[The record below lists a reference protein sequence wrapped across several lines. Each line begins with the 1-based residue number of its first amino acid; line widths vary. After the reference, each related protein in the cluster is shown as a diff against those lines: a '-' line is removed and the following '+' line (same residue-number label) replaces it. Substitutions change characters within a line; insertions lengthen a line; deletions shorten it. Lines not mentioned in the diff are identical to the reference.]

1 MRTGVALVLPGCV
14 DDNLISGINEV
25 GDNALCCGGC
35 REFAISIRGTLID
48 VFVNEDVLGVLC
60 GVELVLAD
68 CCGDVADQSEL
79 FGDCIGCTRKCSCT
93 KLKSCLCCVVG
104 GKNGLALSSDDVGVG
119 IVCTL
124 DWLGD
129 AILKFDSVG
138 VPIRVGVSLRSA
150 SKGLIIFDSISV
162 DPYDTNVE
170 SCVGKDNDALR
181 LPLSRC
187 RVSVLARLTVYGF
200 SFSGFVSSISGD
212 VGIFVKP
219 VTSL

>member
-1 MRTGVALVLPGCV
+1 M
-14 DDNLISGINEV
+14 
-25 GDNALCCGGC
+25 
-35 REFAISIRGTLID
+35 
-48 VFVNEDVLGVLC
+48 
-60 GVELVLAD
+60 
-68 CCGDVADQSEL
+68 
-79 FGDCIGCTRKCSCT
+79 
-93 KLKSCLCCVVG
+93 KSCLCCVVG

-138 VPIRVGVSLRSA
+138 VPIRVGVSVRSA
-150 SKGLIIFDSISV
+150 SKGLIMFDSISV

-181 LPLSRC
+181 LPLKRC

-212 VGIFVKP
+212 VGIFVKS